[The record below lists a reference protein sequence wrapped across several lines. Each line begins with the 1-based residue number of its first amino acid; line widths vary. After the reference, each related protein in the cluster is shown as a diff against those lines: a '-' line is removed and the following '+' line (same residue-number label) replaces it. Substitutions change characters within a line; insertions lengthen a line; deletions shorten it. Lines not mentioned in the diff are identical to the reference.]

1 MNVEYTEKSRELAR
15 ITVIK
20 ISETTVT
27 VEFEQHDAPGQHQT
41 LSEADV
47 IIVYVNERSK
57 GE

>member
-1 MNVEYTEKSRELAR
+1 MEYTEKSKELAR

-20 ISETTVT
+20 IDGTTVT
-27 VEFEQHDAPGQHQT
+27 VEFEQHGVQGQRQT
-41 LSEADV
+41 LSEGDV